1 MRKLVAAGFLLVA
14 AVLGNSAVSATGT
27 APAVEHAPGRM
38 LPVNGT
44 RLWVEEEGAGPPL
57 VVLVGGPGA
66 SHVAMHPAF
75 SALSDKFKI
84 IYYDYRGRGRSDPST
99 EVTFNLDVEDLDAL
113 RVSLGHE
120 RIAIYGFSYGGLIAQ
135 GYALAHP
142 ERVSHLILA
151 NTLYSGQM
159 WGLNHQN
166 INRELQNQFP
176 EIWSQIEALRERGVH
191 SSADEMQKLFSL
203 HSPLIRWYNPD
214 HASRLRRE
222 AGSFNK
228 ELYSRFVGDDI
239 DFENGGEVAKLPD
252 FGPRLQQLRMPV
264 LILAGRYDRALYPKL
279 QLAFKG
285 YCPQA
290 KFVMLEHS
298 GSYGHVEEPDV
309 VVPLLREFLTARD

>member
-1 MRKLVAAGFLLVA
+1 MRNMVAAGLLLVA
-14 AVLGNSAVSATGT
+14 AAFGNSAASATGV
-27 APAVEHAPGRM
+27 APAVEHAPGR
-38 LPVNGT
+38 LLQVNGT

-66 SHVAMHPAF
+66 SHASMHPAF
-75 SALSDKFKI
+75 STLSDRFRI

-99 EVTFNLDVEDLDAL
+99 EVTFKLDVADLDAL
-113 RVSLGHE
+113 RDSLGHE
-120 RIAIYGFSYGGLIAQ
+120 RIAVYGFSYGGLIAQ

-142 ERVSHLILA
+142 DRVSHLILA
-151 NTLYSGQM
+151 NTLYSAQM
-159 WGLNHQN
+159 WSLNHQN

-176 EIWSQIEALRERGVH
+176 EIWGQIEALREKGVH
-191 SSADEMQKLFSL
+191 SSADEMQKLFSV
-203 HSPLIRWYNPD
+203 HSPFIRWYNPD

-252 FGPRLQQLRMPV
+252 FRPRLKELPMPV

-279 QLAFKG
+279 QLGFKE

-298 GSYGHVEEPDV
+298 GSYGHVEEPNV
-309 VVPLLREFLTARD
+309 VIPLLREFLTARD

>member
-1 MRKLVAAGFLLVA
+1 MRRIVAAGFLLVA
-14 AVLGNSAVSATGT
+14 AVLGNSSVSATGI
-27 APAVEHAPGRM
+27 APAVEHAPGRL

-66 SHVAMHPAF
+66 SHASMHPAF
-75 SALSDKFKI
+75 SALSDKFRI
-84 IYYDYRGRGRSDPST
+84 IYYDYRGRGRSDPSS
-99 EVTFNLDVEDLDAL
+99 EVAFNLDVADLDAL

-135 GYALAHP
+135 DYALAHP

-159 WGLNHQN
+159 WSLNHQN
-166 INRELQNQFP
+166 INRELQNQYP
-176 EIWSQIEALRERGVH
+176 EIWSQIEALRDRGVH
-191 SSADEMQKLFSL
+191 SSADEMQKLFSV

-239 DFENGGEVAKLPD
+239 DFENGGEVSKLPD
-252 FGPRLQQLRMPV
+252 FRPRLKELSMPV

-279 QLAFKG
+279 QFAFKE

-290 KFVMLEHS
+290 TFVMLEHS

-309 VVPLLREFLTARD
+309 VVPLVREFLTASN